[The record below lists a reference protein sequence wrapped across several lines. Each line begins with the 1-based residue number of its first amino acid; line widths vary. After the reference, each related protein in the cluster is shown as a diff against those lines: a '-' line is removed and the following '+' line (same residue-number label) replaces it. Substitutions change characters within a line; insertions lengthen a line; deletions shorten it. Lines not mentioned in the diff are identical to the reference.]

1 MTDFESMDTNDYD
14 LVLNQLSKELFT
26 EDKELDND
34 RVRLMNWAL
43 VNLLLNKGVITKEEY
58 EDSVNEATMFFKLLK
73 RRYNLQQNQ
82 ENDENQSDSEV

>member
-1 MTDFESMDTNDYD
+1 MTDFENMDINDYD
-14 LVLNQLSKELFT
+14 LVLKQLSKELFT

-82 ENDENQSDSEV
+82 ENDENQSDSKV